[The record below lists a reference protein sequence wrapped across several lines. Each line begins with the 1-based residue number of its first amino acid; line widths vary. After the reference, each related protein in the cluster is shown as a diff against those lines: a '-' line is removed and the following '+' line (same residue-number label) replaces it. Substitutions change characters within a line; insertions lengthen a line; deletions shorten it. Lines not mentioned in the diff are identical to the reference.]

1 MHHFKDIKML
11 QKRNSMQS
19 QGNSIFLTAL
29 QICNTMQFTG
39 KCAVVMSLQKCNTM
53 HNAVNTDWADERCK
67 IATLCT

>member
-1 MHHFKDIKML
+1 ML

-19 QGNSIFLTAL
+19 QGNSSFLTAL

-53 HNAVNTDWADERCK
+53 HLGSVNCMCVLGRQKYRFTKCIRP
-67 IATLCT
+67 TMQ